1 MMRYHFTTRFYHT
14 LFAVFFPTLLSVT
27 FPSHSPAANA
37 WAAELSLE
45 PIQEEE

>member
-1 MMRYHFTTRFYHT
+1 MMRYPFITRFHHT

-27 FPSHSPAANA
+27 FTTHSPAANT
-37 WAAELSLE
+37 WASDLSLK